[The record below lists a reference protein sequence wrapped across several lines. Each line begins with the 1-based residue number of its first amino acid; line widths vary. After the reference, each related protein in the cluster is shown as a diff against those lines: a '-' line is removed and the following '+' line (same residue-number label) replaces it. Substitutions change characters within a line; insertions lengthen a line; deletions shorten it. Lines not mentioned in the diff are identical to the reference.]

1 MIMTQSWIR
10 PEVRT
15 AFVAASH
22 VVFNR
27 SLVSAPSARNASALY
42 VQFARRYQSMCA
54 LPRSTRRALERAW
67 KKPLAAIA
75 LLLTL
80 GQGTA
85 LAATITVDAATPPPI
100 QADGKCSLVEAIIN
114 ANDDTATHADCAA
127 GSSADTLVLPS
138 RSRHQ
143 TSASYG
149 PNHDRGLPLIES
161 PIVIEG
167 RGSEIVGSDGVR
179 AVLDIA
185 ASGTLTIND
194 TTVSGDSPASR
205 ITSQGGI
212 FNRGTLT
219 LNRSTITRCG
229 EYGVGLANAGGT
241 VTLNDSVISNNNSH
255 GIENSGGGTVTLV
268 HSAVKDNHVYWGS
281 GGINNE
287 ANSTLILRN
296 STVQANRA
304 SYGNGGG
311 IINVG
316 ILTISHSTIVDNSAY
331 AHGGSTGGGIL
342 NRTSGVA
349 TISHSTI
356 AGNRASGDYGGSG
369 GGIDNR
375 GTLTISNST
384 ITGNA
389 AGGNYGSSGGGI
401 SNGGTL
407 TISNSTIT
415 GNIASGGW
423 DRDYGIGGGIIN
435 WDQVTLSRTI
445 VSGNTAL
452 YLGAE
457 ILNYASVIADDYNL
471 IGHSGNAGSVGFTP
485 GARDI
490 VPSQAL
496 SGILLPLA
504 HNAGKTKTHALA
516 IHSPALDASP
526 ADAGCPVKDQRG
538 ASRPRGKGCDI
549 GAFEGSAAMCGG
561 VVTTQVGTPGNDVI
575 YGTPGPDVIAGLG
588 AQDII
593 KGLQGDDLIC
603 GGKGNDRL
611 VGGPGIDT
619 LLGEAGDDV
628 LLGQGNDDVLNGGI
642 GTDQCDGGKNDAAGD
657 FAAQCETVI
666 GVP

>member
-1 MIMTQSWIR
+1 MKTTQAWIS
-10 PEVRT
+10 PEVRA
-15 AFVAASH
+15 AFAA
-22 VVFNR
+22 
-27 SLVSAPSARNASALY
+27 
-42 VQFARRYQSMCA
+42 ARRAVFTHETLNTGHVSVDQATCA
-54 LPRSTRRALERAW
+54 HFAQRYATLRRLPRRARRALERSW
-67 KKPLAAIA
+67 QRPLAVIA

-80 GQGTA
+80 GQGPA
-85 LAATITVDAATPPPI
+85 WAATITVDAATPPPI

-114 ANDDTATHADCAA
+114 ANDDAATHADCTA
-127 GSSADTLVLPS
+127 GSGADTLVLPS

-149 PNHDRGLPLIES
+149 PDYDRGLPLIES
-161 PIVIEG
+161 SIVIEG
-167 RGSEIVGSDGVR
+167 RGSEITGSDGVR

-194 TTVSGDSPASR
+194 TTVSGDSLPFPSHM
-205 ITSQGGI
+205 TGGVS
-212 FNRGTLT
+212 NRGTLT

-229 EYGVGLANAGGT
+229 PSGGLTNEGGT
-241 VTLNDSVISNNNSH
+241 VTLNDSLIS
-255 GIENSGGGTVTLV
+255 ENTADFGGDGSSGLANHGGTVSLV
-268 HSAVKDNHVYWGS
+268 NSTVKGNMTMFDGA
-281 GGINNE
+281 GIVNG

-296 STVQANRA
+296 STVQSNAVASSAYYADGIANSGTLIV
-304 SYGNGGG
+304 SYSRIIDHLAALGSG
-311 IINVG
+311 IFNTG
-316 ILTISHSTIVDNSAY
+316 EAMISHSTISGNSA
-331 AHGGSTGGGIL
+331 SVGGIE
-342 NRTSGVA
+342 
-349 TISHSTI
+349 
-356 AGNRASGDYGGSG
+356 
-369 GGIDNR
+369 NR
-375 GTLTISNST
+375 GTLTVSNST
-384 ITGNA
+384 ITGNSA
-389 AGGNYGSSGGGI
+389 YYGGGI
-401 SNGGTL
+401 NNSGTL
-407 TISNSTIT
+407 EISNSTIT
-415 GNIASGGW
+415 NNDS
-423 DRDYGIGGGIIN
+423 YGGGGI
-435 WDQVTLSRTI
+435 DVSGGQVTLSRTI
-445 VSGNTAL
+445 VSGNRARVAGVGVEIHNTASL
-452 YLGAE
+452 VA
-457 ILNYASVIADDYNL
+457 NDYNL

-526 ADAGCPVKDQRG
+526 ADDGCPAKDQRG
-538 ASRPRGKGCDI
+538 ARRPRGKGCDI

-593 KGLQGDDLIC
+593 KGLQGDDMIC

-628 LLGQGNDDVLNGGI
+628 LLGQGNDDVLNGGA

-657 FAAQCETVI
+657 FAAQCEAVVE
-666 GVP
+666 VP